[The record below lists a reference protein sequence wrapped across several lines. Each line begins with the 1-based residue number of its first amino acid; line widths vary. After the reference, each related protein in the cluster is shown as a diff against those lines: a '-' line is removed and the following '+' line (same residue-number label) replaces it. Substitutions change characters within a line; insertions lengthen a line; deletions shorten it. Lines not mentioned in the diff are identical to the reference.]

1 MTQTNPGRLDPKG
14 RVGMISVPNR
24 GIGAAIA
31 RRPRQYGLDLSLA
44 PRPPAGNRYPR
55 GEDHMPHLFEAV
67 DPESPRA
74 WAGASNER
82 FARIDG
88 LLDNNVSGGLP

>member
-1 MTQTNPGRLDPKG
+1 
-14 RVGMISVPNR
+14 
-24 GIGAAIA
+24 
-31 RRPRQYGLDLSLA
+31 
-44 PRPPAGNRYPR
+44 
-55 GEDHMPHLFEAV
+55 MPHLFEAV

-88 LLDNNVSGGLP
+88 LLDNNVSGALP